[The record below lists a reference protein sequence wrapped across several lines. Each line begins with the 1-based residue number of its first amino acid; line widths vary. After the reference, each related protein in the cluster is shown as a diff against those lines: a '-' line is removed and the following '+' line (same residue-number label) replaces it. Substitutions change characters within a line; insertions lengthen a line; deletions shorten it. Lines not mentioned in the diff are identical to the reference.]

1 MYILKYSKRFKK
13 ELKHYRHDNVVM
25 IELKEVLNILA
36 SGKILPAKYTNHRL
50 IGDFNNFFECHL
62 KPDVLLIYEI
72 KKAEVII
79 ILLRIGSHSKLF

>member
-13 ELKHYRHDNVVM
+13 DLKYYRHDNEVI
-25 IELKEVLNILA
+25 IELEKVLNILA
-36 SGKILPAKYTNHRL
+36 SGKALHAKYNNHRL

-62 KPDVLLIYEI
+62 KSDVLLVYEI